1 MNVKLEGLI
10 DLRRARVRNLSKLSD
25 LQLEE
30 NCEMIC
36 KQINNFPA
44 LRGERILV
52 DTNLDNL
59 MNTEMAFTELCHL
72 HGDRNGAESKQTKK
86 YSMKTY
92 FTFSLIEAKQVETM
106 KFGKVNYM
114 IGLFHPISGFVT
126 DLFSYE
132 DMDNEVLA
140 EQNGNR
146 KFVVPDEFKEDDL
159 YLVLM
164 VIFTD
169 GSQAKT
175 CKGIGLT
182 KLETVFNTSELK
194 LDITPNKDS
203 TVSVMDLISKCL
215 KEKEHDKNMFKF
227 TFQIKEVEESF
238 LNAEDFVFQ
247 RVSVPTLIQTG
258 VSKYEHGGGDKG

>member
-1 MNVKLEGLI
+1 MFGSKKNDPEVEGIFPQAFVRQVCCSDPVAEKTGNIIANINQSNKSSWLEAKEYKTRLGVKGVSIIKFFLFSHGNVIQREELNVKLEELI

-72 HGDRNGAESKQTKK
+72 HGDRNGAESKQTRK
-86 YSMKTY
+86 YSNKTY

-140 EQNGNR
+140 EQNG
-146 KFVVPDEFKEDDL
+146 
-159 YLVLM
+159 
-164 VIFTD
+164 
-169 GSQAKT
+169 
-175 CKGIGLT
+175 KG
-182 KLETVFNTSELK
+182 
-194 LDITPNKDS
+194 
-203 TVSVMDLISKCL
+203 
-215 KEKEHDKNMFKF
+215 
-227 TFQIKEVEESF
+227 
-238 LNAEDFVFQ
+238 
-247 RVSVPTLIQTG
+247 
-258 VSKYEHGGGDKG
+258 